1 MMRILFAVLG
11 VVIVGAITFCF
22 WPSQRDIFHD
32 KYVVAGEVRRPINA
46 FAAHLSTA
54 KYLTIYGKKYVSVRG
69 SPPYYLEIPKL
80 NSILFVTENPKHQVT
95 FHIVNLQTKESIEID
110 GEGSGFG
117 GDIGSGQTP
126 GDRYTD
132 WIDSVNSNTIT
143 LATRSD
149 ELKVFTVL
157 NLTTKLLERTEVLYF
172 DKNGAVTNHMIYV
185 KGERVK

>member
-46 FAAHLSTA
+46 FAAHLSTT
-54 KYLTIYGKKYVSVRG
+54 KYLTIYGKKYVGVRG
-69 SPPYYLEIPKL
+69 SPPYY
-80 NSILFVTENPKHQVT
+80 QVT